1 MDIVHKYKGFE
12 IKKIERYYFQGT
24 EICYVIKG
32 ISEEVFYKLKD
43 AKSYIDR
50 LGGGNDK

>member
-1 MDIVHKYKGFE
+1 MNIVHNYKGFE

-24 EICYVIKG
+24 VICYVIKG

-43 AKSYIDR
+43 AKAYIDK
-50 LGGGNDK
+50 LGGRYDK